1 MIISDEQ
8 LKALILKDKIAD
20 EKRLEELSSLAKA
33 SKIPLADA
41 LIQNDV
47 ISDENLGVLEAD
59 FLKLPFIIL
68 SKISIPEEV
77 FKLVP
82 ERIARKQ
89 KIVPFAR
96 DQSGIK
102 LAMAD
107 PRNKEI
113 QEFVAKKTGEKISV
127 YLATQKDINN
137 ILYIYRKDL
146 KKIFD
151 ELLQKPNVSAAEIV
165 DLIVQYAYEDKASDI
180 HIEPKENESLIRFR
194 IDGILHDISILPT
207 NLHDQI
213 ITRIKILSRLR
224 TDEHL
229 SPQDGKLRVK
239 LPEEDLDIRVSIIP
253 IADGEKTVLRLLS
266 SHSRQFSPSAI

>member
-1 MIISDEQ
+1 
-8 LKALILKDKIAD
+8 
-20 EKRLEELSSLAKA
+20 
-33 SKIPLADA
+33 
-41 LIQNDV
+41 
-47 ISDENLGVLEAD
+47 
-59 FLKLPFIIL
+59 
-68 SKISIPEEV
+68 
-77 FKLVP
+77 
-82 ERIARKQ
+82 
-89 KIVPFAR
+89 
-96 DQSGIK
+96 
-102 LAMAD
+102 MAD

-165 DLIVQYAYEDKASDI
+165 DLIITYAYQDKASDI

-194 IDGILHDISILPT
+194 IDGILHDISILPK

-213 ITRIKILSRLR
+213 ITRIKIMSRLR

-266 SHSRQFSPSAI
+266 SHSGQFSLLDLGMQEADLKKVSDGYKKSYGMILSTGPTGSGKTTSIYAILKILNTRD